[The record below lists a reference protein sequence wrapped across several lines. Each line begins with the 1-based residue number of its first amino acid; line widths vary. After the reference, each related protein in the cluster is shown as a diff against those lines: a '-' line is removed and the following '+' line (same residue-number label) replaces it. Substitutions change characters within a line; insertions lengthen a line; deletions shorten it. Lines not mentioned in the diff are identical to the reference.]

1 MNFLARTGRVGSLF
15 LILLIGILFS
25 THAAAASLKG
35 IVQGSS
41 GAPKGYVQVDAYGPE
56 NKRTFTDQN
65 GKFIMNLREGDYTI
79 QISER
84 DRVEVFKVSIA
95 SQGLEKTFV
104 IKWR

>member
-1 MNFLARTGRVGSLF
+1 MNFLARNGRVVSFF
-15 LILLIGILFS
+15 LILLIGILFG
-25 THAAAASLKG
+25 TYAAAASLKG

-65 GKFIMNLREGDYTI
+65 GKFIMILREGDYTI

-84 DRVEVFKVSIA
+84 DRVVDFKVSLT

-104 IKWR
+104 INWR